1 MARPGSWGLQVD
13 RPDHDQ
19 ADLDQQQREHAQPG
33 RAGCLLVL
41 TLVGPIWA
49 VQPISGP
56 RPQCDPT
63 PRSPQEPTS
72 RASGS
77 QSTLVSARHE
87 KSRYAR
93 TTAPRPRLPG
103 GALSFMADVL
113 VGPET
118 GSIAENRAAPDSLA
132 HPADTQ
138 DRRWRH
144 TRTGHPCASY
154 CAHLGRVPGQRFQIL
169 EGAESSFG
177 GEVGRWTLIPEVAHR
192 PASRPGDVIRQGVT
206 VAESHRADKRLARPC
221 SCVFVRLAGYVGCV

>member
-103 GALSFMADVL
+103 GALSFMADVW
-113 VGPET
+113 
-118 GSIAENRAAPDSLA
+118 SAPR
-132 HPADTQ
+132 PALLP
-138 DRRWRH
+138 
-144 TRTGHPCASY
+144 RTGP
-154 CAHLGRVPGQRFQIL
+154 RRTVWPIPQTRKI
-169 EGAESSFG
+169 G
-177 GEVGRWTLIPEVAHR
+177 GGDT
-192 PASRPGDVIRQGVT
+192 PAPAIR
-206 VAESHRADKRLARPC
+206 ALPIAPI
-221 SCVFVRLAGYVGCV
+221 